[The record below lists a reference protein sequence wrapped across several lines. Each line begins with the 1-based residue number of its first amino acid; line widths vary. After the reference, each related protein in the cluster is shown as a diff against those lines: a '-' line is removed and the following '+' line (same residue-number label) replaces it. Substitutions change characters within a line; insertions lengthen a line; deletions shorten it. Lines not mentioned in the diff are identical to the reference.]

1 MFTTKVLNVSQSY
14 LFFYY
19 GFYKDNNS
27 TFIKML
33 VLFAAILKIRIL
45 NNLYN

>member
-1 MFTTKVLNVSQSY
+1 MFNTKVLNVSQSY

-19 GFYKDNNS
+19 GFHKDNDNS

-45 NNLYN
+45 NNL